1 MNLKNLLLYACCLF
15 AAYTSEAKKIG
26 YTSPTF
32 TPAEEEFMNR
42 RRAVKRERITIG
54 TNDYWVVTYMKGA
67 KPDGVKTNLAYKIE
81 GVPQTN
87 PTEEAAKWTRKLWK
101 AKLKAE
107 KKDQK
112 NYEKWVKDT
121 KKARDKSSA
130 ELAEFFQSIL
140 DQAAAARDE

>member
-1 MNLKNLLLYACCLF
+1 MR
-15 AAYTSEAKKIG
+15 TD
-26 YTSPTF
+26 
-32 TPAEEEFMNR
+32 EEVPKR
-42 RRAVKRERITIG
+42 PRGRPIRAVSLADCLEKRDARVGGWI
-54 TNDYWVVTYMKGA
+54 
-67 KPDGVKTNLAYKIE
+67 
-81 GVPQTN
+81 
-87 PTEEAAKWTRKLWK
+87 